1 MNLSCLSGSLVLQS
15 IFYLPAPETVF
26 LGDLER
32 WPQTGLTRYR
42 GPLRIPSSTFSSDLQ
57 GRYTGNRP
65 QRTPAQLRAQARAGG
80 VGSWLEPVPS
90 SCRRPG
96 DLLQGRNQTCGLQ
109 PLPGDPDLCMA
120 IGDMACSC
128 RTSSRTRQEG
138 REGCEG
144 QDWRRRVSGLNKH
157 PSGKHQN
164 ACCSIMFF
172 CLSSCSEKEISSSF
186 LSLSTPIILILSCF
200 VIRLPSS

>member
-42 GPLRIPSSTFSSDLQ
+42 GPPRTPSSTFSSDLQ
-57 GRYTGNRP
+57 GRYAGNRP

-90 SCRRPG
+90 SCRRKG
-96 DLLQGRNQTCGLQ
+96 GLLQGGTIPVGCGHSQATLTCAWPSETWPVCVARHRG
-109 PLPGDPDLCMA
+109 PDRRGERA
-120 IGDMACSC
+120 VKDRIGG
-128 RTSSRTRQEG
+128 EG
-138 REGCEG
+138 SAG
-144 QDWRRRVSGLNKH
+144 
-157 PSGKHQN
+157 
-164 ACCSIMFF
+164 
-172 CLSSCSEKEISSSF
+172 
-186 LSLSTPIILILSCF
+186 
-200 VIRLPSS
+200 